1 MSQLSELV
9 DAVRQAE
16 REPARRAGADGEELV
31 PWQVFTLEGLDVTVH
46 YCTNAFN
53 EFVGLRCDERDEVRI
68 TVVERSVS
76 DKVPGQRRAQ
86 TLRLS
91 SPLGDRPVVD
101 GTTGRLRHAFVAD
114 RRTGWSTFDVRAAE
128 WMLVGDR
135 LASLDLAAR
144 AALEDGCQGMAL
156 ERLAAGGDDLVAV
169 YRERGVPPPDRRAA
183 AKIAVDAALASA
195 SSGNAEAPSVGF
207 TLDTL
212 DRFARMGTD
221 QRGQLAE
228 LISMYRQIERGF
240 EDNGDARAE
249 CERFMR
255 VARDLQVRGGLRA

>member
-1 MSQLSELV
+1 MDTEMRHSGTDHCMSQLSELV

-31 PWQVFTLEGLDVTVH
+31 PWQVFTLEGFDVTVH

-101 GTTGRLRHAFVAD
+101 GATGRLRHAFVAD

-156 ERLAAGGDDLVAV
+156 ERLAAGGGDPVGGFPG
-169 YRERGVPPPDRRAA
+169 RGGPPPPRG
-183 AKIAVDAALASA
+183 ASPEIPGGA
-195 SSGNAEAPSVGF
+195 APS
-207 TLDTL
+207 
-212 DRFARMGTD
+212 FAFG
-221 QRGQLAE
+221 GQPE
-228 LISMYRQIERGF
+228 
-240 EDNGDARAE
+240 NP
-249 CERFMR
+249 
-255 VARDLQVRGGLRA
+255 